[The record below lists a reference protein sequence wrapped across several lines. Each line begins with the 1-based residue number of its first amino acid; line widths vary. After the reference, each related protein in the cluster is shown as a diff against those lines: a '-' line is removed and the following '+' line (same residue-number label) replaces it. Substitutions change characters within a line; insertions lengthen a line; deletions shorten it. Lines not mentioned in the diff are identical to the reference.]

1 MCNIDCAK
9 TLDENSCPGRL
20 SQLLCFKNGYFK
32 PKHRHRDEK
41 TGKFTRSLTK
51 EMIPD
56 GY

>member
-9 TLDENSCPGRL
+9 TLDENFGPGRL

-51 EMIPD
+51 
-56 GY
+56 GNT